1 MPVFRRLLV
10 VLALALLAASCS
22 TADTLATVNG
32 DEITKSDLYAL
43 RPSYENGGSSVT
55 GEQLRQDVSDL
66 VLLEAA
72 SQAAAADFGLELTD
86 AVIDERIANPP
97 GRYASVLN
105 PAVAAPDANETTRRS
120 RAIATLLIDAV
131 APSLIAAEPGGL
143 EALISEQ
150 PDTVAQVC
158 VRHIAVASIADGE
171 AVLARLIDGEDFVEV
186 AAEVS
191 LDQATP
197 EGLIGGDDGNCL
209 EWLTAIGPE
218 FANLAATAE
227 LGVPLGPVPN
237 GSGWSVIRIEDRVS
251 PSSVADL
258 EANIMDYVNP
268 ALTSTLYSTWVTR
281 AVRNADIDVSATIGR
296 WSEVGL
302 GIAPPGE

>member
-72 SQAAAADFGLELTD
+72 SQAAVADFGLELTD

-97 GRYASVLN
+97 GRYSSVLN
-105 PAVAAPDANETTRRS
+105 PAIAAPDANETTRRS

-131 APSLIAAEPGGL
+131 APSLIAAE
-143 EALISEQ
+143 
-150 PDTVAQVC
+150 
-158 VRHIAVASIADGE
+158 
-171 AVLARLIDGEDFVEV
+171 
-186 AAEVS
+186 
-191 LDQATP
+191 
-197 EGLIGGDDGNCL
+197 
-209 EWLTAIGPE
+209 
-218 FANLAATAE
+218 
-227 LGVPLGPVPN
+227 
-237 GSGWSVIRIEDRVS
+237 SGFPR
-251 PSSVADL
+251 
-258 EANIMDYVNP
+258 
-268 ALTSTLYSTWVTR
+268 
-281 AVRNADIDVSATIGR
+281 
-296 WSEVGL
+296 
-302 GIAPPGE
+302 